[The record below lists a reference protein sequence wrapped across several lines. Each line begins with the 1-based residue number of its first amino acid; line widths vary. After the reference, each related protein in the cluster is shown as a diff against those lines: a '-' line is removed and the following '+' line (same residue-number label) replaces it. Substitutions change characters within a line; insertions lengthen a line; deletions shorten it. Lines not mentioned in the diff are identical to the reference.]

1 LACEHRAE
9 VAVATIAAR
18 APGWFRVLDLP
29 RMLRCANC
37 GVKGRA
43 VVNARRALGYDRIA

>member
-1 LACEHRAE
+1 MAS
-9 VAVATIAAR
+9 IAAR

-37 GVKGRA
+37 GEKGRA
-43 VVNARRALGYDRIA
+43 VVNARRALGHDGLA